1 MKRPSWFDERAPS
14 PARRVALAPLTALS
28 WCYGA
33 GASLHRAAYERGFA
47 QPARLPGKVIS
58 VGNLVV
64 GGSGKTPLAA
74 WIAAQLHARGQRV
87 ALASRGYGG
96 KPREAVHVA
105 SDGTRVLE
113 SVAVVGD
120 EALLLAQLAPGVPVL
135 VARRRELAGLRAIA
149 QFDTQVLVLD
159 DGFQHHAL
167 ARDVDLVA
175 FAQDGLG
182 NGAVLPRGPLRE
194 PSRALARA
202 DAILVTGGALP
213 AHDEARITL
222 AAPYAARFSV
232 LRTARELRALDA
244 AGASDA
250 CEPPSVLAGR
260 EVGVFSALARP
271 RALRETVE
279 ALGARVVAERVFA
292 DHHAYTPRDV
302 AGLAAQ
308 APLWVTSEKDA
319 IKIAPSWV
327 YGADVRVLA
336 LGTSIAGPEEFLAWL
351 DAGLSSGEHRERGGG
366 GRRVT

>member
-14 PARRVALAPLTALS
+14 PGARAALAPLSALS

-33 GASLHRAAYERGFA
+33 AAALHRAAYERGFA
-47 QPARLPGKVIS
+47 QPARLPCKVIS

-74 WIAAQLHARGQRV
+74 WIAAQLHARGKRV

-96 KPREAVHVA
+96 KPREAVHVV

-113 SVAVVGD
+113 GAAVVGD
-120 EALLLAQLAPGVPVL
+120 EALLLAHLAPGVPVL

-149 QFDTQVLVLD
+149 LFDTEVLVLD

-167 ARDVDLVA
+167 ARDVNLVA

-194 PSRALARA
+194 AIHALARA

-213 AHDEARITL
+213 ADDEARIAR
-222 AAPYAARFSV
+222 AAPQAARFSV
-232 LRTARELRALDA
+232 LRTPRELRAL
-244 AGASDA
+244 GASRA
-250 CEPPSVLAGR
+250 PEPASALAGR
-260 EVGVFSALARP
+260 EVGVLSALARP

-302 AGLAAQ
+302 AGLAAE

-319 IKIAPSWV
+319 IKLAPEWLR
-327 YGADVRVLA
+327 GADLRVLA
-336 LGTSIAGPEEFLAWL
+336 LETSVAEPEKFLAWL
-351 DAGLSSGEHRERGGG
+351 DKRL
-366 GRRVT
+366 

>member
-1 MKRPSWFDERAPS
+1 MKRPRWFDERVPS
-14 PARRVALAPLTALS
+14 PAARAALAPLTALS

-33 GASLHRAAYERGFA
+33 GAALHRAAYERGLA
-47 QPARLPGKVIS
+47 QRARLPCKVIS

-74 WIAAQLHARGQRV
+74 WIAAQLHARGKRV

-96 KPREAVHVA
+96 RPRGAVHVV
-105 SDGTRVLE
+105 SDGTRVRE
-113 SVAVVGD
+113 SAAVAGD

-149 QFDTQVLVLD
+149 LFDTQVLVLD

-182 NGAVLPRGPLRE
+182 SGAVLPRGPLRE
-194 PSRALARA
+194 PIRALAHA

-213 AHDEARITL
+213 AQDEARISR
-222 AAPYAARFSV
+222 AAPQAARFSV
-232 LRTARELRALDA
+232 LRAPRELRALDA
-244 AGASDA
+244 SRAP
-250 CEPPSVLAGR
+250 EPPSALSGR
-260 EVGVFSALARP
+260 EVGVLSALARP
-271 RALRETVE
+271 RALRESVE

-302 AGLAAQ
+302 SGLAAQ
-308 APLWVTSEKDA
+308 AALWVTSEKDA
-319 IKIAPSWV
+319 IKLASGWLA
-327 YGADVRVLA
+327 GADVRVLA
-336 LGTSIAGPEEFLAWL
+336 LDTSVAEAEKFLAWL
-351 DAGLSSGEHRERGGG
+351 EARL
-366 GRRVT
+366 